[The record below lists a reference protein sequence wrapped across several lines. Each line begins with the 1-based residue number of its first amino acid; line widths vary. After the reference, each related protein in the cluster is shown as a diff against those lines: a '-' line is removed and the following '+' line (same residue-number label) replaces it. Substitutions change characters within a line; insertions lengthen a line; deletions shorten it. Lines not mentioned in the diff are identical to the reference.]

1 MFKNAIIDTIS
12 NTVEVQDDRVFIATG
27 DIPAMWLRDSTF
39 QVLPYLSISEDI
51 PDLKGLIH
59 GVINQQLD
67 YVNHDPYANAFNKTA
82 SGAHFNPDY
91 SNVRISDLV
100 WERKFEI
107 DSLCA
112 PLLLRSSI
120 I

>member
-1 MFKNAIIDTIS
+1 MFIDQTKLIKQVRNYAEKISLTNAKTTAMFKNAIIDTIS

-59 GVINQQLD
+59 GVINKQLD
-67 YVNHDPYANAFNKTA
+67 
-82 SGAHFNPDY
+82 
-91 SNVRISDLV
+91 
-100 WERKFEI
+100 
-107 DSLCA
+107 
-112 PLLLRSSI
+112 
-120 I
+120 